1 MKVEL
6 LPFGHRG
13 EDRDTLWMFPLI
25 RKRSTI
31 TEGLKLVQ
39 RSTER
44 QPESGIQPNLIQ
56 GRFHFSFIKS
66 SSQLSCYSTIR
77 TCSSVPSL
85 MSAGKQRTYN
95 SKSFALKHLC
105 SLGKQYFRLLAKRRP
120 IIFHSIVSSD
130 IKNSTMITNFSVE
143 YTNTGQLKQLNDS
156 IHSTPSFFVAWMR
169 AQLPFL
175 ILICIPS

>member
-13 EDRDTLWMFPLI
+13 EDQDTLWMFPLI

-39 RSTER
+39 RRTER

-66 SSQLSCYSTIR
+66 SSQLSYYSTIR

-85 MSAGKQRTYN
+85 MSAGKQRT
-95 SKSFALKHLC
+95 LKL
-105 SLGKQYFRLLAKRRP
+105 KAKRRP

-130 IKNSTMITNFSVE
+130 IKKSTMITNFGE
-143 YTNTGQLKQLNDS
+143 EHTNTGQLKQLNDS
-156 IHSTPSFFVAWMR
+156 IHSTPSFCCLDVCTVAFFD
-169 AQLPFL
+169 LDLHP
-175 ILICIPS
+175 IIVHHI